1 MYENFLSTLSNKY
14 IIAVQIPVTFLHI
27 FVPSDLCCVNWS
39 FSILSCLCY
48 QPLTLQHI
56 PALSGNNRLFD
67 NLKLKFAQ
75 NTAESL

>member
-1 MYENFLSTLSNKY
+1 M
-14 IIAVQIPVTFLHI
+14 TFLHI

-56 PALSGNNRLFD
+56 PTLSGNNRLFD
-67 NLKLKFAQ
+67 NLKLKFDKILL
-75 NTAESL
+75 SLSKYWILWMNLISYAAPNYNQ